1 MNVVTM
7 QNNGSRPTSAAS
19 SSNATIRPR
28 NRRLISLNDEDEN
41 TISDS
46 QGSSYRP
53 SSNNPSPFPSRGA
66 SPLPKSHP
74 SRSQNASPDLAARH
88 RPNGVTATR
97 DGRFE
102 VGNPASRQASS
113 IWGSSWSSLQGL
125 ASSVLGNEPMQEERK
140 RQNGMLRVPAWKKAS
155 QTFTGGTAARSEW
168 GPTITSPAQLNSGTM
183 EERRA
188 YVQAKKR
195 EALLLANAHEHTDA
209 SGRYK
214 RRGSDG
220 RGAPSTGQ
228 VAEDPDQIAYVY
240 VHNVAPADT
249 IAGVTIRYGCNP
261 NTFRKVNRFWPNDS
275 IQTKQTVLLPI
286 DACTVRGRRVP
297 EESSTDL
304 LNSSSVPQKLQDPG
318 TSMMKSPIHTRTS
331 SQSSNPSIIPD
342 QEDAWI
348 HSHWVQIE
356 NFPDTV
362 SVARISRR
370 ALGFFPPARRKS
382 VSFSDLSPS
391 ISRSPSTSFDLGS
404 RLNHQQQSPS
414 LTSSPRGSRQPYS
427 RNRSSSGSYFAS
439 RLHGPGGV
447 GTLRG
452 PNAVSPG
459 PAQDSLNRVLGPH
472 LPNLA
477 PRSSFESI
485 HSETSRV
492 SSSTGLENVGGAIE
506 GWVRKMAGKA
516 AASWADGAHPKVA
529 GDNGG
534 RMHGVGGHWVAAGWG
549 GDLIELGTPFE
560 IGEDEEDEDED
571 GGAGESEDATP
582 RAGRFEEDRTRTAS
596 TGRETPS
603 MTAADYDGAL
613 RGRFPSRGRPRA
625 SGFGKPKDD

>member
-1 MNVVTM
+1 M

-41 TISDS
+41 TVSDS
-46 QGSSYRP
+46 QGSSYRS
-53 SSNNPSPFPSRGA
+53 SSNNSTPFPSRGA
-66 SPLPKSHP
+66 SPIPKSHP
-74 SRSQNASPDLAARH
+74 SRSQNASPDFTARQ
-88 RPNGVTATR
+88 RPNGVATR
-97 DGRFE
+97 TDSRFE

-113 IWGSSWSSLQGL
+113 IWGTSWSSLQGL
-125 ASSVLGNEPMQEERK
+125 ASSVLGSEPMQDDRK
-140 RQNGMLRVPAWKKAS
+140 RQKGMLRVPAWKKAS
-155 QTFTGGTAARSEW
+155 QAFTGGTATRPEW
-168 GPTITSPAQLNSGTM
+168 GPAVTSPAQLNPGTM

-188 YVQAKKR
+188 FVQAKKR
-195 EALLLANAHEHTDA
+195 EALLLANAHEHLDA

-220 RGAPSTGQ
+220 RAAPSTGQ
-228 VAEDPDQIAYVY
+228 VAEDSDQVAYVY
-240 VHNVAPADT
+240 VHNVATADT

-261 NTFRKVNRFWPNDS
+261 NIFRKVNRFWPNDT
-275 IQTKQTVLLPI
+275 IQTKQTVLLPV
-286 DACTVRGRRVP
+286 DACTVRGKRMSD
-297 EESSTDL
+297 ESAPDL
-304 LNSSSVPQKLQDPG
+304 LNSVPGQQKLQGPE
-318 TSMMKSPIHTRTS
+318 TPTMKSPAHTRTT
-331 SQSSNPSIIPD
+331 SQSSNPSLTLD

-382 VSFSDLSPS
+382 VTFSDLSPPT
-391 ISRSPSTSFDLGS
+391 SRSPSTSFDLGS
-404 RLNHQQQSPS
+404 RLNLQQQPSS

-452 PNAVSPG
+452 SKAVSPG

-472 LPNLA
+472 LPSLA

-516 AASWADGAHPKVA
+516 ATSWAEGTHQKPLGDG
-529 GDNGG
+529 GG
-534 RMHGVGGHWVAAGWG
+534 RMHGAGGHWVAAGWG

-560 IGEDEEDEDED
+560 IGEDEEDEHQDT
-571 GGAGESEDATP
+571 GAVESEDATP

-603 MTAADYDGAL
+603 MAAAHQDGAL

-625 SGFGKPKDD
+625 SSFGKSKGD